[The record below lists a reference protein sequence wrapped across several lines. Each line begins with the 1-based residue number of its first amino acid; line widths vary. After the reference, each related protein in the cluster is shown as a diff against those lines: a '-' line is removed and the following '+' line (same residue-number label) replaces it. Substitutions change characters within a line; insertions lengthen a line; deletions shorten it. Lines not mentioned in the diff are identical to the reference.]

1 MERPPSRSSYGR
13 TASRSSTST
22 TNTRVTMHSTNSSTS
37 HPPQSPQ
44 LSHSQHSQHSH
55 RFYHAACQ
63 PRPTST
69 TPRTSARLTPRLT
82 RESSSESTRQPVV
95 SSFLQERLQKE
106 RQAEIEKASSWS
118 RANTEANSSG
128 EFGQVIQGSPIKRR
142 ESDMHRPDS
151 AAGSEPSKKKGLGV
165 KDMETVIS
173 SLHKQNFDLKL
184 ELYHRRERQ
193 TALEDQVEILESE
206 KRRVD
211 EINDNLVQ
219 EMEKRDKAIEEAVA
233 MIVTLEARLEQFA
246 QERAM
251 VQHIEAEGQYM
262 TPVYNPCYEDP
273 APKSKSPEPV
283 RQGDGAKAITRM
295 PSFLSE
301 RSENT
306 ENLRNV
312 YLGARGSV
320 LSLPQVPEGEVNY
333 ENGPGALGSPSLSVL
348 SESSFVSVY
357 GKKGHDTN
365 VPQDVEEPLSLDGV
379 DGLSVK
385 VVANSIHRPKT
396 SLAKSP
402 MPPTNRSGRSNS
414 LTNSKRGQF
423 DSINNVIID
432 RRSPLQEIERDYS
445 QMKEEWHQ
453 SGDKDGASLF
463 NGRAAMSPNHRR
475 TKEEKRESLRKVVTD
490 APGGVRLHD
499 HALPP
504 TPDTISTSTLRRFQ
518 NSNETLSKHPT
529 MRRSR
534 SGLSDGSDDEKAD
547 AHSGAR
553 LQQPSHVV
561 KASAKIIELNNSA
574 YLENRG
580 RSIQRP
586 RSADET
592 TVSNRR
598 GNDWDSDSDDTDVES
613 LESSLD
619 IWMRESA
626 KPNRNGGR
634 ISPDLFSFP
643 SGGAKGGWAMD
654 AMFGPGNG
662 YSGGVSTGADPQR
675 VRDLFAVQQEL
686 FSSSIPP
693 PPPNRRSSLNAQTAA
708 NSKAAF
714 LSKPLANAKVS
725 KPGRRSRH
733 QRRNS
738 DDIQIR
744 AEMQTP
750 VQPLQ
755 PAPPV
760 GEQKKNHYPPIT
772 GQQAVRNG
780 LTKLFRRSIGAGSSN
795 SAPAPA
801 PAAAPTSD
809 AAPVEQTSVEHPNIN
824 GAAVVPPWMT
834 RTGVVDDDRDSATPP
849 PIMRNPRHGRHVSV
863 ELSMADDS
871 IMSQESAT
879 PGTPLTAAPVND
891 KQTPEYIAGS
901 PRVSSAGPRRKWLP
915 GFGRAAGKNKS

>member
-1 MERPPSRSSYGR
+1 MDRPPSRSSYGR

-22 TNTRVTMHSTNSSTS
+22 TNTRVTMHSTNSTTS
-37 HPPQSPQ
+37 HTPQSPQ

-63 PRPTST
+63 RPASA

-106 RQAEIEKASSWS
+106 RQAEIEKSSSWS
-118 RANTEANSSG
+118 RANTEASSSG
-128 EFGQVIQGSPIKRR
+128 EFAQVSHGSPTKRR
-142 ESDMHRPDS
+142 EPDVHRPQS

-165 KDMETVIS
+165 KDMEQVIS

-233 MIVTLEARLEQFA
+233 MIITLEARLEQFA
-246 QERAM
+246 QDRAM
-251 VQHIEAEGQYM
+251 VQQIEAEEQYM
-262 TPVYNPCYEDP
+262 APAYNPCYEDP
-273 APKSKSPEPV
+273 APKSKSPDFV
-283 RQGDGAKAITRM
+283 RQGDGAKVITRM

-320 LSLPQVPEGEVNY
+320 LSLPQVPEGGGDY
-333 ENGPGALGSPSLSVL
+333 ENGPATVLGSPSLSVL

-357 GKKGHDTN
+357 GKKGHDTS

-379 DGLSVK
+379 DGLPAK

-402 MPPTNRSGRSNS
+402 MPPSNRSGRSNS
-414 LTNSKRGQF
+414 LTNSKRTQF
-423 DSINNVIID
+423 DSIHNVID
-432 RRSPLQEIERDYS
+432 QGSPLQQLERDYS
-445 QMKEEWHQ
+445 QKKGEERPQ
-453 SGDKDGASLF
+453 SRDKDGASLF
-463 NGRAAMSPNHRR
+463 NGRATMSPNHRR
-475 TKEEKRESLRKVVTD
+475 TKEEKRESLRKVLTD

-518 NSNETLSKHPT
+518 NSNDTLSKHPT

-534 SGLSDGSDDEKAD
+534 SALSDASDDEKAD
-547 AHSGAR
+547 VSSGAR
-553 LQQPSHVV
+553 LEQPSHVV

-598 GNDWDSDSDDTDVES
+598 GNDWDTDSDDTDVES

-626 KPNRNGGR
+626 KPVRKGGR
-634 ISPDLFSFP
+634 TSPDLFSFP

-662 YSGGVSTGADPQR
+662 YSGGGSTAADPQR
-675 VRDLFAVQQEL
+675 AMDLFAVQQEL
-686 FSSSIPP
+686 FSTTIPP

-708 NSKAAF
+708 NSKASF
-714 LSKPLANAKVS
+714 LSKPLVNAKVS
-725 KPGRRSRH
+725 KPSRRNRP
-733 QRRNS
+733 RRNS
-738 DDIQIR
+738 DDIQMR
-744 AEMQTP
+744 AEMEAP

-780 LTKLFRRSIGAGSSN
+780 ITKLFRRSLGGGSSN
-795 SAPAPA
+795 NAPASAPAPA
-801 PAAAPTSD
+801 PASD
-809 AAPVEQTSVEHPNIN
+809 PAPVEETSIEPSIN
-824 GAAVVPPWMT
+824 GAMGVPSWMT
-834 RTGVVDDDRDSATPP
+834 RTGVVEDDRESATPP

-863 ELSMADDS
+863 DMSMADDS
-871 IMSQESAT
+871 IMSQESGT

-891 KQTPEYIAGS
+891 KGTPEYTVGS
-901 PRVSSAGPRRKWLP
+901 PRVVSLGPKRKWLP